1 MTQRLANSPITMGL
15 VFLGSMAAAFMV
27 TKSATLPLLAAGLPA
42 LHGAL
47 TAKSA
52 LQAAS
57 NPPTHARNTTLELGC
72 AWGLGLAFVVTLIG
86 RDNVLAWLVGW
97 PMAAIATL
105 ILVIATALDFRQ
117 QRQHPELCRAT
128 KTRLMLQICALVVYS
143 LLALWMAA
151 VAGLWLLVWLSGE
164 PYMGN

>member
-1 MTQRLANSPITMGL
+1 MGL
-15 VFLGSMAAAFMV
+15 GFLGAMVASFIV
-27 TKSATLPLLAAGLPA
+27 TKSAALPLLAAGLLA

-52 LQAAS
+52 LQASS
-57 NPPTHARNTTLELGC
+57 NPPTHSRKTRKTTLELGC